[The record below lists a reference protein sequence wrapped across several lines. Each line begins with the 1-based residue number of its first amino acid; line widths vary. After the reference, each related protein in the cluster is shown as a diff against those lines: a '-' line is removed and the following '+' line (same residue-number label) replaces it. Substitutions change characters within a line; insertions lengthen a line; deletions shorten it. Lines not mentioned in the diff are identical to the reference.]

1 MGIDM
6 SRTRPK
12 ALAIAGEP
20 AVRDP
25 LRAPLGRAEIDLVEV
40 RTGIAGLRSF
50 YVERPD
56 VVVLELELP
65 DVDGFE
71 VLARIKE
78 LSDVPVVAVAGDG
91 GEERLVGLRA
101 GADDCVSKPALAEEV
116 VARVER
122 LLLRRRPG
130 AEAPD
135 VIEDDFLQIDRAR
148 HRVTVMGLEI
158 ALTPTEF
165 RMLEAFAASP
175 GRVLGHSQLLDE
187 VWGDRIRGRDEVKLY
202 VSYLRRKLSAAGID
216 PVETVRGGRLPLRA
230 AAPERRLGSRR
241 SYSSR
246 GTIRKNETTSAW
258 CASGWTT

>member
-1 MGIDM
+1 MATEVG
-6 SRTRPK
+6 RRRPK

-25 LRAPLGRAEIDLVEV
+25 LRGPLGRAEIDLVEAS
-40 RTGIAGLRSF
+40 TGIAGLRCF

-65 DVDGFE
+65 DLDGFE

-91 GEERLVGLRA
+91 DEERIVGLRA
-101 GADDCVSKPALAEEV
+101 GADDCVSKPPLPEEL
-116 VARVER
+116 VARIEA
-122 LLLRRRPG
+122 LLRRRPG
-130 AEAPD
+130 LAEPD

-148 HRVTVMGLEI
+148 HRVTVLGVEI
-158 ALTPTEF
+158 PLTPTEF

-175 GRVLGHSQLLDE
+175 GRVLGHGQLLDD

-202 VSYLRRKLSAAGID
+202 VSYLRRKLSVAGID
-216 PVETVRGGRLPLRA
+216 PVETVRGVGYRY
-230 AAPERRLGSRR
+230 APRRLKA
-241 SYSSR
+241 R
-246 GTIRKNETTSAW
+246 GQTA
-258 CASGWTT
+258 

>member
-1 MGIDM
+1 MAAEVG
-6 SRTRPK
+6 RTRLK

-25 LRAPLGRAEIDLVEV
+25 LRGALGRAEIDLVEAS
-40 RTGIAGLRSF
+40 TGIAGLRCF

-65 DVDGFE
+65 DLDGFE

-91 GEERLVGLRA
+91 DEGRIVGLRA
-101 GADDCVSKPALAEEV
+101 GADDCVSKPPLPEEV
-116 VARVER
+116 VARIEA
-122 LLLRRRPG
+122 LLRRRPG
-130 AEAPD
+130 FAEPD

-148 HRVTVMGLEI
+148 HRVTVLGVQI

-175 GRVLGHSQLLDE
+175 GRVLGHGQLLDD

-202 VSYLRRKLSAAGID
+202 VSYLRRKLAVAGID
-216 PVETVRGGRLPLRA
+216 PVETVRGVGYRY
-230 AAPERRLGSRR
+230 APRRLQARDQP
-241 SYSSR
+241 
-246 GTIRKNETTSAW
+246 A
-258 CASGWTT
+258 